1 MCPCFSHA
9 CPSAVKQL
17 PWYVALSFRR
27 LFECYKANPGSG
39 RSCSECA
46 RGEWHQTTRA
56 RTLFSGGSTETSGY
70 LSGWSGKSTVLVTE
84 RLTLPLITSP
94 HSCPFTTQVNTSLV
108 PGLFLWRMGKT
119 EKGMGM
125 RLSWRL
131 IECWLLLLILTLVIA
146 ILRGQLRV
154 NLVFGLIVFE
164 LRFLSLFLL
173 TMNKHYSA

>member
-17 PWYVALSFRR
+17 PWYVPLFFTRVSECCETTLLICAPVFHTPVRVLWNNSTYMFPCVSHACPSAVKQLPWYVPLSFRR

-70 LSGWSGKSTVLVTE
+70 LSGSRSGKSTVLVTE

-94 HSCPFTTQVNTSLV
+94 HSCPFT
-108 PGLFLWRMGKT
+108 
-119 EKGMGM
+119 
-125 RLSWRL
+125 
-131 IECWLLLLILTLVIA
+131 A
-146 ILRGQLRV
+146 
-154 NLVFGLIVFE
+154 
-164 LRFLSLFLL
+164 
-173 TMNKHYSA
+173 